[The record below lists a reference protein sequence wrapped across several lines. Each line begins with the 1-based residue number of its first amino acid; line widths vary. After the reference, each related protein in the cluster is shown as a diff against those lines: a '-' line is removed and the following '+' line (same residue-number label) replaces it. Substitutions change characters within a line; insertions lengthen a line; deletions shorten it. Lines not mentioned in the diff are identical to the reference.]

1 MLPVKALLPV
11 RKPAYVTYGLILVN
25 VLVFLWELTIPA
37 NQLGLVFRQLA
48 VVPCELGNH
57 LLSPETGLDLVRSM
71 FLHASWSHLIG
82 NMAYLWIFGRNVE
95 DYLGGWKFLG
105 LYAAFGVAASFSES
119 LVNSTLCV
127 PMVGASGAISG
138 VLGSYLVLYPASR
151 VRVVIIF
158 FRVLPRSF
166 NAPALLVLGFWF
178 LLQLLNGIASISPDT
193 ISGGVAFF
201 AHIGGFIAGII
212 ALFVYTMFHRPPE
225 TEVYLN

>member
-11 RKPAYVTYGLILVN
+11 RKKAYVTYGLIAVN
-25 VLVFLWELTIPA
+25 ILVFLWELTIPA
-37 NQLGLVFRQLA
+37 NQLGTMFRQLA
-48 VVPCELGNH
+48 VVPCELGNN
-57 LLSPETGLDLVRSM
+57 LISPETGLDLLRSM
-71 FLHASWSHLIG
+71 FLHASWAHLIG

-95 DYLGGWKFLG
+95 DYIGGLKYLG
-105 LYAAFGVAASFSES
+105 LYLLFGVAAALSES
-119 LVNSTLCV
+119 LVNSGLCV

-138 VLGSYLVLYPASR
+138 ILGSYLVLYPGSR

-178 LLQLLNGIASISPDT
+178 VLQLLGGIAVLSPDA

-201 AHIGGFIAGII
+201 AHIGGFLAGMI
-212 ALFVYTMFHRPPE
+212 ALFIYTMFHKPPE
-225 TEVYLN
+225 TEVYL

>member
-11 RKPAYVTYGLILVN
+11 RKPAYITYGLILVN

-48 VVPCELGNH
+48 VVPCELGNN

-105 LYAAFGVAASFSES
+105 LYAVFGVAATFSES

-138 VLGSYLVLYPASR
+138 VLGSYLVLYPGSR

-178 LLQLLNGIASISPDT
+178 LLQLLNGIASISPDA

-201 AHIGGFIAGII
+201 AHIGGFIVGII
-212 ALFVYTMFHRPPE
+212 ALFIYTMFNKPPDAE
-225 TEVYLN
+225 IYTD